1 VLPSELLGWIQKMKR
16 NQFAFLILFLVLVA
30 VQFNVQPYIPAFQ
43 HTPRS
48 ETVTVHSPFTHAP
61 PLPGP
66 LDPLWTKTFG
76 GSIRD
81 DNGLVIEVSGGGY
94 AILGVTDTGPITARD
109 FWLIR
114 TDANGN
120 HLWNQT
126 YGGTGW
132 EQCRDIIEVSAGGFA
147 LLGTTESYGAGGI
160 DIWLVRVDAA
170 GNHLWNTTFGGPGDD
185 DLVYGFVEVS
195 TGGFAIGSGT
205 TRFTPPY
212 FDAWLIRTDA
222 AGNELWNQ
230 TYGGGQDDWAD
241 DIVEASGGGFTLLC
255 TTESFGAGGRDSWLV
270 HTDTA
275 GNHLWNQTYGYSGPE
290 TSGFITEVS
299 GGGYAFTA
307 ISRSFDSYGDS
318 WFVRTDALGN
328 HQWNQTYGG
337 SYRDFAFYPYE
348 LSNGEFVLT
357 GLTHSFGA
365 IGQDLWVV
373 RTDASG
379 NMYWHRTYG
388 GSGAEVAFKIQEVTG
403 GGFIASGETDSF
415 GAGLDDIWLLRLP
428 DPDIW
433 WVSDPSNRIQE
444 FGPAFSYDVS
454 ASAFTSVDEY
464 WLNDTTTFAIDGTGL
479 ITNSTPLVVNVY
491 NLQVWANDTLDNRI
505 NANISITIEAAAPP
519 AWVQTPV
526 DQNIELGQVFVYD
539 LGATDRS
546 GIDTWWINDTTTFA
560 IDQDGEIT
568 NVLSLSL
575 GVYGLLVSVND
586 TLGNVQ
592 SASFTV
598 AVTDTTD
605 PVFTTTQISWPFDF
619 GVDVTGVIIEATDLD
634 GIDHWTISDTTNFN
648 FTVAS
653 STSIN
658 ITNIL
663 DLTADTSYP
672 IDVTAFDA
680 SGNSNTLSITIDI
693 GPAPPPI
700 PGFPLM
706 AIAFGLLLSLSV
718 IMFVRRQK
726 HKMN

>member
-1 VLPSELLGWIQKMKR
+1 
-16 NQFAFLILFLVLVA
+16 
-30 VQFNVQPYIPAFQ
+30 
-43 HTPRS
+43 
-48 ETVTVHSPFTHAP
+48 
-61 PLPGP
+61 
-66 LDPLWTKTFG
+66 
-76 GSIRD
+76 
-81 DNGLVIEVSGGGY
+81 
-94 AILGVTDTGPITARD
+94 
-109 FWLIR
+109 
-114 TDANGN
+114 
-120 HLWNQT
+120 
-126 YGGTGW
+126 
-132 EQCRDIIEVSAGGFA
+132 
-147 LLGTTESYGAGGI
+147 
-160 DIWLVRVDAA
+160 
-170 GNHLWNTTFGGPGDD
+170 
-185 DLVYGFVEVS
+185 
-195 TGGFAIGSGT
+195 
-205 TRFTPPY
+205 
-212 FDAWLIRTDA
+212 
-222 AGNELWNQ
+222 
-230 TYGGGQDDWAD
+230 
-241 DIVEASGGGFTLLC
+241 
-255 TTESFGAGGRDSWLV
+255 
-270 HTDTA
+270 
-275 GNHLWNQTYGYSGPE
+275 
-290 TSGFITEVS
+290 
-299 GGGYAFTA
+299 
-307 ISRSFDSYGDS
+307 
-318 WFVRTDALGN
+318 
-328 HQWNQTYGG
+328 
-337 SYRDFAFYPYE
+337 
-348 LSNGEFVLT
+348 
-357 GLTHSFGA
+357 
-365 IGQDLWVV
+365 
-373 RTDASG
+373 
-379 NMYWHRTYG
+379 
-388 GSGAEVAFKIQEVTG
+388 
-403 GGFIASGETDSF
+403 
-415 GAGLDDIWLLRLP
+415 
-428 DPDIW
+428 
-433 WVSDPSNRIQE
+433 
-444 FGPAFSYDVS
+444 
-454 ASAFTSVDEY
+454 
-464 WLNDTTTFAIDGTGL
+464 
-479 ITNSTPLVVNVY
+479 
-491 NLQVWANDTLDNRI
+491 VWANDTLDNRI